1 MPKNKYRNAFFFFML
16 DWKKRAEARGKTFPN
31 GMKDVQADQDC
42 NKEWQNLTKQQK
54 GLYEAMAKK
63 DKVLAQGAPD
73 KKTTLGESIKMLEEK
88 EKEGERSMKEMEENI
103 KITIDMA
110 VNLNILPKIKF
121 CFMHVNWF
129 FATIVDNRVEYF
141 PAEYALGVFSLE
153 NGIEDVHQVIVS
165 SKIPLGYRR
174 EALET
179 SQSGHQIPVEHEGGE
194 TDFTV
199 MYAKLINFLEPR
211 KLVNKF
217 PPIYTL
223 QSDIGPVQSLL
234 AKLCDA
240 AEQDVEQFKI
250 YELETLFIHVA
261 KEAYKAR
268 NDRQIKY
275 IPAYAYHVFTRYTYI
290 FETGFE
296 CPFHKYVER
305 GSEYCSK
312 SKLHQW
318 AWTMCDEFCLPLGVK
333 MQEGVHCPV
342 KRDVAGL
349 TNALINLNV
358 EDNYQP
364 APESSTILSMTGVSE
379 QHKWKASSR
388 TYQDEIRR
396 RHQSTP
402 IAVIDYSAMGD
413 TTDVPANE
421 SDNESL
427 DKSGN
432 ISFDERRRR
441 RNLMHYL
448 NERRVQ
454 SSADSYADACASA
467 TVEDLIPNDC
477 ENFPPI
483 GGRGVSCR
491 ANRVTKKAPLGRGR
505 GYV

>member
-296 CPFHKYVER
+296 CP
-305 GSEYCSK
+305 
-312 SKLHQW
+312 
-318 AWTMCDEFCLPLGVK
+318 
-333 MQEGVHCPV
+333 
-342 KRDVAGL
+342 
-349 TNALINLNV
+349 
-358 EDNYQP
+358 
-364 APESSTILSMTGVSE
+364 VSE

-491 ANRVTKKAPLGRGR
+491 ANRVTKKAPLGRGSILLSKFMI
-505 GYV
+505 